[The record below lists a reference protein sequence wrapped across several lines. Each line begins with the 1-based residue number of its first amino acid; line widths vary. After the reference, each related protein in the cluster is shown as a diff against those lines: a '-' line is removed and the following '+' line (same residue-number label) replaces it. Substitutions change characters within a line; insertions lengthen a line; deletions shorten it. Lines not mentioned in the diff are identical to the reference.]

1 MIVEIIYYRFN
12 VKDKNLS
19 FPPEEL
25 ESFGRFTKVT
35 NRLYE
40 KRKREQIYT
49 YLDIL
54 LSNYTVFDFFT
65 KESFE
70 LLIISKKLAALYEH
84 KYVTEDIFLLSFFY
98 LDAPIKEELKNS
110 GVTYEKVLKKIQYIK
125 PASMKRPIPEM
136 YLKKLFRK
144 ITKIFKKKVEIDSS
158 FNYISSLCNI
168 FTQCLDKAIEVYKT
182 PVITPEILFITLM
195 DSDTWISSR
204 VLKEV
209 LTNEPD
215 WVILRYRLVKALYKE
230 ESIIKNNLDQNQ
242 FYFAYLLKIYLP
254 KTHFLNLA
262 DRELLTPGILYF
274 RQLLL
279 LNLLS
284 FDFYAYLER
293 EVNLSIKLTST
304 RQYKHF
310 KS

>member
-1 MIVEIIYYRFN
+1 MKN
-12 VKDKNLS
+12 KNLS

-25 ESFGRFTKVT
+25 ESFATFTKVT

-40 KRKREQIYT
+40 KRKREQVYT

-54 LSNYTVFDFFT
+54 LSNYTIFDFFS
-65 KESFE
+65 KDSFE

-98 LDAPIKEELKNS
+98 LDSPIKEELKIS
-110 GVTYEKVLKKIQYIK
+110 GMTYEKVLKKIQNFK
-125 PASMKRPIPEM
+125 PSSMKRPIPEM
-136 YLKKLFRK
+136 YIEKFFRK
-144 ITKIFKKKVEIDSS
+144 ITKFFKKKVEIDSS
-158 FNYISSLCNI
+158 FNYISSLCSI
-168 FTQCLDKAIEVYKT
+168 FNECMEKAIEVYKT

-195 DSDTWISSR
+195 DSDTWISFR
-204 VLKEV
+204 ILKEI
-209 LTNEPD
+209 LPNESD
-215 WVILRYRLVKALYKE
+215 WAILRYRLVKAIYKE

-242 FYFAYLLKIYLP
+242 FYFAYLLKIYLA

-262 DRELLTPGILYF
+262 DRELVTTGILYF
-274 RQLLL
+274 RQILL
-279 LNLLS
+279 LNLLC

-304 RQYKHF
+304 RQYKYF
-310 KS
+310 KD

>member
-1 MIVEIIYYRFN
+1 MKN
-12 VKDKNLS
+12 KNLS
-19 FPPEEL
+19 FPPEQL
-25 ESFGRFTKVT
+25 ETFVTFTKVN

-54 LSNYTVFDFFT
+54 LSNYTIFDFFT

-70 LLIISKKLAALYEH
+70 LLTISKKLAALYEQ

-98 LDAPIKEELKNS
+98 LDSPIKEELKSS
-110 GVTYEKVLKKIQYIK
+110 GMTYEKILTEIQNVRPSSMKKPIREMYIQKIFKKI
-125 PASMKRPIPEM
+125 
-136 YLKKLFRK
+136 FNF
-144 ITKIFKKKVEIDSS
+144 FKKKVEIDSS
-158 FNYISSLCNI
+158 FNYTSSLCNI
-168 FTQCLDKAIEVYKT
+168 FTECLEKAIEIYKT

-195 DSDTWISSR
+195 DSNTWISFKILKK
-204 VLKEV
+204 VLPIES
-209 LTNEPD
+209 D
-215 WVILRYRLVKALYKE
+215 WAILRYKLIKSIYKE
-230 ESIIKNNLDQNQ
+230 ESIIKNKLEENE
-242 FYFAYLLKIYLP
+242 FFFAYLLKIYLA

-262 DRELLTPGILYF
+262 DRELVTTGILYF
-274 RQLLL
+274 RQILL

-304 RQYKHF
+304 RQYKYL